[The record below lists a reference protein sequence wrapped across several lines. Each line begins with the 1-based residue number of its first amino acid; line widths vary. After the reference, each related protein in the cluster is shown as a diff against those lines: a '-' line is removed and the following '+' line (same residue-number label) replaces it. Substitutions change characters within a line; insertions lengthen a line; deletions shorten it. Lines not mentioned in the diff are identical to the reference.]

1 MIANIATLKEYN
13 TLLIKA
19 AVIAIAVALMYMQ
32 DLAVIF
38 KDALVFSS
46 ANITNYILIIP
57 FLLAYIVY
65 RKRKVLIAVALEG
78 NGNRRRGKILRFDD
92 IIGLTLIS
100 IAVILY
106 IYGSLT
112 LYALEFHI
120 YSIPLLV
127 AGLTAFLFNLKVLR
141 HAIFAIV
148 ILAYLQPPPAELLSD
163 IAGDL
168 SWLSATLAESML
180 KAYGL
185 DVTLEASYGAPALV
199 ISKDNAQM
207 PFFVGEPS
215 SGLFST
221 IGLSLFALIAA
232 YIARGAIWKR
242 GIMFVIGFPL
252 FFLLN
257 ALRISIILILWYHYG
272 EQVSEVFHAI
282 SGSIMAIPGTL
293 IVLIIGDK
301 LLRVSIRS
309 FSSKSNDECSYCSKS
324 SSLHEH
330 ICLVCSRVLVSIK
343 GINANSIAR
352 FALIA
357 IIVSSMIAVS
367 QVQVNTAL
375 ANTTADRLRSFD
387 MSSITGKERE
397 TVGLL
402 LPELDGYMLEYAYR
416 DTRVE
421 KVLRQDAA
429 LAYRYIKVEDNADSN
444 SNDISSILNRK
455 SFYVGVQISN
465 GRHKWE
471 DSMLIHPSRVGRPTA
486 EVLELKDV
494 NINKD
499 ETARL
504 FAYIR
509 PNQKQA
515 EIVLYWFERIPLRFN
530 DTYENRNI
538 QIVLWSYLS
547 TLARN
552 GFIKD
557 ENDIKGAEKFYI
569 TIAKQIKAH
578 YDAIKSQLQQEKV
591 VQDTVKQRFPFIISA
606 SILPATLISLRELS
620 EVNVD
625 KSSSMRLYS
634 RLSKDDRMII
644 DALINASNNSNSNNK
659 GYATTEQVALEYA
672 KLANKNVSIDEVM
685 SMLIS
690 ARDSGL
696 VKSMIVSINDEPML
710 VWKSNMEKN
719 SN

>member
-1 MIANIATLKEYN
+1 MSNNIAYSIREYN
-13 TLLIKA
+13 TLFIKA
-19 AVIAIAVALMYMQ
+19 AVIVAAVVLMYMQ

-57 FLLAYIVY
+57 FLVAYIIY
-65 RKRKVLIAVALEG
+65 RKRRVLVAVAED
-78 NGNRRRGKILRFDD
+78 NSSRRVGGRSKALRFDD

-100 IAVILY
+100 IAVMLY

-120 YSIPLLV
+120 YSIPLFV
-127 AGLTAFLFNLKVLR
+127 AGLTAFLFNMRVLR
-141 HAIFAIV
+141 HAIFAVV
-148 ILAYLQPPPAELLSD
+148 ILAYLQPPPAELLSA

-168 SWLSATLAESML
+168 SWLSATLAESIL

-185 DVTLEASYGAPALV
+185 KVTLEASYGAPALIV
-199 ISKDNAQM
+199 TKDNAQM

-232 YIARGAIWKR
+232 YIARGALWKR
-242 GIMFVIGFPL
+242 GVMFIIGFPL
-252 FFLLN
+252 FFFLN

-272 EQVSEVFHAI
+272 EQVSEAFHAV

-293 IVLIIGDK
+293 AVLIIGDK
-301 LLRVSIRS
+301 LLRVNIRS
-309 FSSKSNDECSYCSKS
+309 ALANNKKSSNEGCTYCSKS
-324 SSLHEH
+324 SSLNEH
-330 ICLVCSRVLVSIK
+330 ICLVCSRLLVRLK

-352 FALIA
+352 FALMVL
-357 IIVSSMIAVS
+357 IVSSTIVVN
-367 QVQVNTAL
+367 QVQ
-375 ANTTADRLRSFD
+375 ANTTVAEITAKRLLSFD
-387 MSSITGKERE
+387 MNDITGRERE

-402 LPELDGYMLEYAYR
+402 LPELDGYVLEYAYR
-416 DTRVE
+416 DQRVE

-429 LAYRYIKVEDNADSN
+429 LAYRYIKVEDDNNNKD
-444 SNDISSILNRK
+444 DINSILKRK

-471 DSMLIHPSRVGRPTA
+471 DSMLIQPSRVGRPTA

-494 NINKD
+494 NIGKD
-499 ETARL
+499 DNARL

-515 EIVLYWFERIPLRFN
+515 EIVLYWFERMPLRFN

-547 TLARN
+547 NLARN

-557 ENDIKGAEKFYI
+557 ENDIRGAEEFYI
-569 TIAKQIKAH
+569 AIAKQIKTH
-578 YDAIKSQLQQEKV
+578 YNAIKTQLQQEKV
-591 VQDTVKQRFPFIISA
+591 VQDIVKERFPLIMSA
-606 SILPATLISLRELS
+606 SIAPAALLSLREFS
-620 EVNVD
+620 RVNAI
-625 KSSSMRLYS
+625 KNYSNRLYS
-634 RLSKDDRMII
+634 RLNNDDKMLI
-644 DALINASNNSNSNNK
+644 DALIDASRDK
-659 GYATTEQVALEYA
+659 GYATTEQVAVEYSR
-672 KLANKNVSIDEVM
+672 LTNKSVSMDEVM
-685 SMLIS
+685 SMLINV
-690 ARDSGL
+690 RDSGL
-696 VKSMIVSINDEPML
+696 AKSMVVSINDEPSL
-710 VWKSNMEKN
+710 VWKSNIV
-719 SN
+719 